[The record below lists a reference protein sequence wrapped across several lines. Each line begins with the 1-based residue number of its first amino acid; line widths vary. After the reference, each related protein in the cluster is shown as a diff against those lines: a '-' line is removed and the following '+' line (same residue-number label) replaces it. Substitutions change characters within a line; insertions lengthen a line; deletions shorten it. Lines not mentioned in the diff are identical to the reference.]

1 MTVLVIDDDTAARGY
16 TRDLLEQSGYSVSE
30 ASDGEAALERVKRA
44 MPECIVLDLVMPGLS
59 GFDTL
64 RALRKEHAALPPVV
78 VLTSMDGGGTRTYAT
93 RVNKADA
100 FVTKGELDDP
110 ANGLVAQVRRL
121 TRA

>member
-1 MTVLVIDDDTAARGY
+1 MAVLVVDDEAAAREY
-16 TRDLLEQSGYSVSE
+16 TRGLLEKSGYSVV
-30 ASDGEAALERVKRA
+30 EAADGVAAIERVNRA

-64 RALRKEHAALPPVV
+64 RTMRKDHPTLAPVV
-78 VLTSMDGGGTRTYAT
+78 VLTSLDGGGTRTYAT
-93 RVNKADA
+93 KINKADA
-100 FVTKGELDDP
+100 FITKAELDDP